1 MENIPDTMIEEIVRR
16 LTAEFD
22 PERIILFGSHAWGT
36 PTKDSDIDLFII
48 VGKSEERATQRAI
61 RAHGCLRGLN
71 ASKDV
76 IVRTVEEMER
86 YGAAPASL
94 EARVLERGR
103 VIYERGDQGVD
114 PELAREGVA

>member
-1 MENIPDTMIEEIVRR
+1 MESIPETLLEEIVKR
-16 LTAEFD
+16 LTAELD

-48 VGKSEERATQRAI
+48 VGNSEERATQRAV
-61 RAHGCLRGLN
+61 RAHGCLRGID

-94 EARVLERGR
+94 EARVLKRGK
-103 VIYERGDQGVD
+103 VIYERGHQGVD
-114 PELAREGVA
+114 PELARQGVA